1 MGMPK
6 TKAECESDIA
16 HLKRE
21 IEGYKARIATAKVQK
36 NPGWQNVVAQANG
49 QIAYCKGKIAQ
60 LQAHKKSLK

>member
-1 MGMPK
+1 MGMPS
-6 TKAECESDIA
+6 TKAACESEIA

-21 IEGYKARIATAKVQK
+21 IEGYKARIATAKAQK

-49 QIAYCKGKIAQ
+49 QIAYCKGKIEK